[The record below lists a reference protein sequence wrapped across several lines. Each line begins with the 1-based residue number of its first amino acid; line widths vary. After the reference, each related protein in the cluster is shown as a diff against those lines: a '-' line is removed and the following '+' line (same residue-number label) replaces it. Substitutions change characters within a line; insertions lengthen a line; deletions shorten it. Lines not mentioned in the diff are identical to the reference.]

1 MSELASSFTIL
12 WASQTGNAE
21 WIAKNIFSE
30 AKQRGY
36 SGECYAME
44 EWEKVDLSLSLSLSL
59 PRALL
64 INVYEW

>member
-1 MSELASSFTIL
+1 MSDLASSFTIL

-36 SGECYAME
+36 SGECFAME
-44 EWEKVDLSLSLSLSL
+44 EWEKVDLSFLLNVSITHSLGTR
-59 PRALL
+59 P
-64 INVYEW
+64 N